1 MRYTISLL
9 CLLFLSISCA
19 TQKTTEYQV
28 FNKTQQRAD
37 YFNAYDATLQLWDV
51 TYQQQDVAT
60 SYGIAHVVISG
71 PSAGEPIVLFHGMDA
86 SATMWYP
93 NAKALSQQYR
103 VYAIDFPLEAG
114 KSVACRNPLDS
125 KQIVAFYNEIFDH
138 YQLDKITLIG
148 ASRGGWMATNIALLS
163 GKRIKK
169 LVLLSP
175 AQTIGGLKSPF
186 KVLSAVKLK
195 LFPSRK
201 RLAHF
206 FDTFSTHPENIDTRY
221 KEQFYLAN
229 LHGDSNPQ
237 YIDMLRFSQKKL
249 RTLDIPVLILAG
261 DQDIVNSQ
269 KELDKAHG
277 LFRNVETVMIKDA
290 GHFLSIDQSAIVNQK
305 MLDFLNKD
313 HHADHS
319 ISAF

>member
-1 MRYTISLL
+1 MRYIPVFL
-9 CLLFLSISCA
+9 CLLFLLTGCA
-19 TQKTTEYQV
+19 TRKNPEYQV
-28 FNKTQQRAD
+28 FYKTQERAD
-37 YFNAYDATLQLWDV
+37 YFKAYDATLTLWDAP
-51 TYQQQDVAT
+51 YQQQDVTT
-60 SYGIAHVVISG
+60 SYGIAHVVVSG
-71 PSAGEPIVLFHGMDA
+71 PATGEPIVLFHGMDA
-86 SATMWYP
+86 SSTMWYP
-93 NAKALSQQYR
+93 NAKTLSQQYR

-114 KSVACRNPLDS
+114 KSVACRNPLDA

-138 YQLDKITLIG
+138 YKLDKITLVG

-175 AQTIGGLKSPF
+175 AQTIGGLKSPL

-206 FDTFSTHPENIDTRY
+206 FDTFSTHPENIDARY

-237 YIDMLRFSQKKL
+237 YVNMLRFSQKKL
-249 RTLDIPVLILAG
+249 RTLGIPVLILAG

-277 LFRNVETVMIKDA
+277 LFQDVETIMVKDA
-290 GHFLSIDQSAIVNQK
+290 GHFLSIDQSAVVNQK
-305 MLDFLNKD
+305 ILDFLNKD
-313 HHADHS
+313 HHADHT

>member
-1 MRYTISLL
+1 MRYLAFLL
-9 CLLFLSISCA
+9 SVLLLSSGCA
-19 TQKTTEYQV
+19 SVKKKEYQL
-28 FNKTQQRAD
+28 FCEPNEKSD
-37 YFNAYDATLQLWDV
+37 YFRAYDATLSLWNTPYEQHDV
-51 TYQQQDVAT
+51 IT
-60 SYGIAHVVISG
+60 SYGNAHVIISG
-71 PSAGEPIVLFHGMDA
+71 PESGEPIVLFHGMDA

-93 NAKALSQQYR
+93 NAKALSKNYR

-114 KSVACRNPLDS
+114 KSVACRSGLTD
-125 KQIVAFYNEIFDH
+125 KQIVTFYNEIFDH
-138 YQLDKITLIG
+138 FKLNHITLIG

-175 AQTIGGLKSPF
+175 AQTIGGMKSPF

-195 LFPSRK
+195 LMPNRK

-206 FDTFSTHPENIDTRY
+206 FDTFSTHPEKISDHY

-229 LHGDSNPQ
+229 LYSDSKPQ
-237 YIDMLRFSQKKL
+237 YIEMVRFSQKKL

-261 DQDIVNSQ
+261 DHDIVNDQ
-269 KELDKAHG
+269 KQLDGARD
-277 LFRNVETVMIKDA
+277 LFRNVETLMVQDA

-305 MLDFLNKD
+305 ILDFLDDKPN
-313 HHADHS
+313 ADHQLS
-319 ISAF
+319 SF

>member
-1 MRYTISLL
+1 MRYIPFFLF
-9 CLLFLSISCA
+9 LLFLSSGCA
-19 TQKTTEYQV
+19 TRKNPEYQV
-28 FNKTQQRAD
+28 FCKTQERTD

-51 TYQQQDVAT
+51 PHQQQDVTT
-60 SYGIAHVVISG
+60 SYGIAHVVVAG
-71 PSAGEPIVLFHGMDA
+71 PINAEPIVLFHGMDA
-86 SATMWYP
+86 SSTMWYP
-93 NAKALSQQYR
+93 NAKALSQHYR
-103 VYAIDFPLEAG
+103 VYAVDFPLEAG

-125 KQIVAFYNEIFDH
+125 KQIVTFYNEIFDH
-138 YQLDKITLIG
+138 YKLDKITLIG

-169 LVLLSP
+169 LILLSP
-175 AQTIGGLKSPF
+175 AQTIGGLKRPL

-195 LFPSRK
+195 LFPNRK

-206 FDTFSTHPENIDTRY
+206 FDTFSTHPDHIDARY

-261 DQDIVNSQ
+261 DHDIVNSQ

-277 LFRNVETVMIKDA
+277 LFKKVETVMVKDA
-290 GHFLSIDQSAIVNQK
+290 GHFLSIDQSAVVNQK
-305 MLDFLNKD
+305 ILDFLNKD
-313 HHADHS
+313 HYADHT